1 VRILA
6 IAVEILKMNEDQA
19 SVQKPYPVSCVVAGV
34 VNFVLLIYL
43 LANEKGFMSSK
54 AMISLGDTP
63 GSIGGMVAVGLIHF
77 CYRLVLVVF
86 LTGAIM
92 GALVVVFRNTKNWVI
107 TMLKCLAITPVI
119 LTIAWYIGLA
129 ILLNR

>member
-1 VRILA
+1 
-6 IAVEILKMNEDQA
+6 MNDDQK
-19 SVQKPYPVSCVVAGV
+19 SVQKPNLIFGV
-34 VNFVLLIYL
+34 VTGFVNFGMLIYMI
-43 LANEKGFMSSK
+43 ANEHVFLSSK

-119 LTIAWYIGLA
+119 LTLAWYIGLA